1 MFPNLISCRL
11 NCSRK
16 MIKIAILLVCVAICY
31 AEPQRPNFYLPVP
44 FNQHGSVGPYNYV
57 RVMQQPFHHPV
68 NRVPVVTTNRL
79 PSPSYPT
86 IVRLPA
92 LPSRRQFRL
101 PPGGYFI
108 IPASALYGQQHE
120 SSILAAQRFFRPIGL
135 PTAPQVRP
143 AGAEDDECQ
152 DDSADLQSTEETEE

>member
-1 MFPNLISCRL
+1 
-11 NCSRK
+11 
-16 MIKIAILLVCVAICY
+16 MIKIAILLLCVAISY

-57 RVMQQPFHHPV
+57 RVMLQPFHRPV
-68 NRVPVVTTNRL
+68 NRVPIVTTSRL

-86 IVRLPA
+86 VVRLPA

-108 IPASALYGQQHE
+108 IPASVLQGQQHE
-120 SSILAAQRFFRPIGL
+120 SSILAAQRFFRPTGL

-143 AGAEDDECQ
+143 AIATGPEDDECQ
-152 DDSADLQSTEETEE
+152 DDSADLQSTEENEEQI